1 MKKSYKNNKF
11 KILDIQNKIQN
22 KANSKYSKF
31 ELPDDLCSVSGIQYY
46 FEYLQKNMKKWLII
60 TQ

>member
-31 ELPDDLCSVSGIQYY
+31 VLPDDLCSVSDIQYY
-46 FEYLQKNMKKWLII
+46 FEYLQK
-60 TQ
+60 T